1 MKLIYGIIW
10 IALLGSFSS
19 SNHSA
24 TLKND
29 CGCGLE
35 ELVKEYD
42 YTITQDRIQIKEL
55 SDSEINTI
63 RNMLCMNIISATPS
77 GFKPNEFKK
86 VIIDV
91 IGEEKM

>member
-1 MKLIYGIIW
+1 
-10 IALLGSFSS
+10 
-19 SNHSA
+19 
-24 TLKND
+24 
-29 CGCGLE
+29 
-35 ELVKEYD
+35 
-42 YTITQDRIQIKEL
+42 
-55 SDSEINTI
+55 NTI